1 MLGRHHPAEQMDWPW
16 GAKTCSLRQRPIL
29 PHQVGFGVCCFA
41 ALGLKCVVTLAWL
54 GVWLASPG
62 FVRLIGHPA
71 VQGSSTKVFSYRLR
85 TFSLNPFCSQ
95 DCGRSVTRLS
105 LFRYPS
111 WVAMAAFAASMEGS
125 AWTEEEQ
132 VTFEQQWTEDYFQ
145 NFEREVQGL
154 RAYMREAEK
163 KCPSLIPKEGWFL
176 PDTTLFWNGDVAPQD
191 QDDYLPASQAPDQPV
206 PLPASQDQDYLP
218 ASQAQDQPLPLS
230 VPQAQDQPVLLPL
243 MPPPPRHLRRGRPNT
258 PVPVDNTCK
267 YAKNE
272 ESCGVERA

>member
-1 MLGRHHPAEQMDWPW
+1 
-16 GAKTCSLRQRPIL
+16 
-29 PHQVGFGVCCFA
+29 
-41 ALGLKCVVTLAWL
+41 
-54 GVWLASPG
+54 
-62 FVRLIGHPA
+62 
-71 VQGSSTKVFSYRLR
+71 
-85 TFSLNPFCSQ
+85 
-95 DCGRSVTRLS
+95 
-105 LFRYPS
+105 
-111 WVAMAAFAASMEGS
+111 MAAFAASMEGS

-191 QDDYLPASQAPDQPV
+191 QDDYLPASQA
-206 PLPASQDQDYLP
+206 
-218 ASQAQDQPLPLS
+218 QDQPLPLS
-230 VPQAQDQPVLLPL
+230 VPQAQDQQVLLPL